1 MHYYKPLN
9 YNYLVIEGN
18 IGAGKTSLATM
29 LAEETGSRLILEQ
42 FSDNPFLA
50 KFYEDPERYA
60 FQLELSFLSERYH
73 QIKNEI
79 GQPDLFQQTI
89 VSDYFLAKSFIFSKY
104 NLKDDEMKLFEK
116 LFSIINLHIP
126 RPDLYVYL
134 HVPVEKLL
142 ENIRNR
148 GRSYEQNI
156 KAEYLKEVQDG
167 YFGFF
172 KSQSEMKI
180 VVIDTSN
187 IDFVNNVADYKQ
199 IKKLIIDRV
208 YKPGMNMHI
217 L

>member
-1 MHYYKPLN
+1 MK

-18 IGAGKTSLATM
+18 IGAGKTSFATM

-42 FSDNPFLA
+42 FNDNPFLA
-50 KFYEDPERYA
+50 RFYEDPERYA
-60 FQLELSFLSERYH
+60 FQLELSFLSERYQ
-73 QIKNEI
+73 QIKTEM
-79 GQPDLFQQTI
+79 GHPDLFGQSV
-89 VSDYFLAKSFIFSKY
+89 VSDYFLAKSFIFSKH
-104 NLKDDEMKLFEK
+104 NLKDDEMILFEK
-116 LFSIINLHIP
+116 LFYIIQQQAP

-134 HVPVEKLL
+134 HLPVEKLMD
-142 ENIRNR
+142 NIKKR

-180 VVIDTSN
+180 LIIDIDN
-187 IDFVNNVADYKQ
+187 IDFVNNPEDYHQ
-199 IKKLIIDRV
+199 IKKMIFEGV
-208 YKPGMNMHI
+208 YRPGMNMLI

>member
-1 MHYYKPLN
+1 LK

-18 IGAGKTSLATM
+18 IGAGKTTLASM
-29 LAEETGSRLILEQ
+29 LAQETGSRLILEQ

-60 FQLELSFLSERYH
+60 FQLELSFLSERYQ
-73 QIKNEI
+73 QIKSEL
-79 GQPDLFQQTI
+79 GHPDLFGQTVI
-89 VSDYFLAKSFIFSKY
+89 SDYFLSKSFIFSKY

-116 LFSIINLHIP
+116 LFSIINLQAP

-134 HVPVEKLL
+134 HVPVERLL
-142 ENIRNR
+142 DNIRIR

-156 KAEYLKEVQDG
+156 KADYLKEVQDG

-172 KSQSEMKI
+172 KSQTDLKI
-180 VVIDTSN
+180 VVIDASN
-187 IDFVNNVADYKQ
+187 LEFVNNRSDYERL
-199 IKKLIIDRV
+199 KKHIYEGDFRQ
-208 YKPGMNMHI
+208 GMNMLI

>member
-1 MHYYKPLN
+1 MN

-18 IGAGKTSLATM
+18 IGAGKTALASM
-29 LAEETGSRLILEQ
+29 LAQDTGSRLILEQ

-50 KFYEDPERYA
+50 KFYKDPERYA
-60 FQLELSFLSERYH
+60 FQLELSFLSERYQ
-73 QIKNEI
+73 QIKTELSH
-79 GQPDLFQQTI
+79 PDLFQQTV

-116 LFSIINLHIP
+116 LFSIINLQIP

-134 HVPVEKLL
+134 HVSVKKLL
-142 ENIRNR
+142 DNIKKR

-156 KAEYLKEVQDG
+156 QEEYLKEVQDG

-172 KSQSEMKI
+172 KSQTELKI
-180 VVIDTSN
+180 LVIDTN
-187 IDFVNNVADYKQ
+187 KVDFVNNKADYQQ
-199 IKKLIIDRV
+199 IKKIIFERE
-208 YKPGMNMHI
+208 YKSGMNMPI

>member
-1 MHYYKPLN
+1 ME

-18 IGAGKTSLATM
+18 IGAGKTSFATM

-50 KFYEDPERYA
+50 RFYEDPERYA

-73 QIKNEI
+73 QIKTEM
-79 GQPDLFQQTI
+79 GHPDLFGQSV
-89 VSDYFLAKSFIFSKY
+89 VSDYFLAKSFIFSKH
-104 NLKDDEMKLFEK
+104 NLKDDEMILFEK
-116 LFSIINLHIP
+116 LYYIIQQQAP

-134 HVPVEKLL
+134 HLPVEKLMD
-142 ENIRNR
+142 NIKKR

-156 KAEYLKEVQDG
+156 KADYLKEVQDG

-172 KSQSEMKI
+172 KSQTDLKI
-180 VVIDTSN
+180 LVIDTCEA
-187 IDFVNNVADYKQ
+187 DFVNKKADYQQ
-199 IKKLIIDRV
+199 IKKLIFDEEF
-208 YKPGMNMHI
+208 KPGMNMLI

>member
-1 MHYYKPLN
+1 LK

-18 IGAGKTSLATM
+18 IGAGKTSFATM

-42 FSDNPFLA
+42 FNDNPFLA
-50 KFYEDPERYA
+50 RFYEDPERYA

-73 QIKNEI
+73 QIKTEM
-79 GQPDLFQQTI
+79 GHPDLFGQSV
-89 VSDYFLAKSFIFSKY
+89 VSDYFLAKSFIFSKH
-104 NLKDDEMKLFEK
+104 NLKDDEMILFEK
-116 LFSIINLHIP
+116 LFYIIQQQAP

-134 HVPVEKLL
+134 HLPVEKLM
-142 ENIRNR
+142 ENIKKR

-172 KSQSEMKI
+172 KSQTDLKI
-180 VVIDTSN
+180 LVIDTSEA
-187 IDFVNNVADYKQ
+187 DFVNKKTDYQQ
-199 IKKLIIDRV
+199 IKNLIFDREF
-208 YKPGMNMHI
+208 KPGMNMLI